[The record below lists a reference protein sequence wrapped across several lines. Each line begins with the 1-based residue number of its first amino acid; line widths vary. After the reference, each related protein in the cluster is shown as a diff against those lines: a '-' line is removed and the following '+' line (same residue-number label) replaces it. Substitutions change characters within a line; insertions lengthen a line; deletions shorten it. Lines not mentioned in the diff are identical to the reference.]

1 MKHHRPRLL
10 FLLAVLC
17 LAVCLLAGC
26 AARAATADPDADLPT
41 INPPASMW
49 SLPPRHSAAWAT
61 WRSSSPSTGSTKMSW

>member
-26 AARAATADPDADLPT
+26 AARAATSPT
-41 INPPASMW
+41 RMLTCPP
-49 SLPPRHSAAWAT
+49 
-61 WRSSSPSTGSTKMSW
+61 SSSAVTTTRPSTT

>member
-26 AARAATADPDADLPT
+26 
-41 INPPASMW
+41 
-49 SLPPRHSAAWAT
+49 HS
-61 WRSSSPSTGSTKMSW
+61 RPGC

>member
-26 AARAATADPDADLPT
+26 
-41 INPPASMW
+41 
-49 SLPPRHSAAWAT
+49 RHEGQD
-61 WRSSSPSTGSTKMSW
+61 RIGLVHLRQDGFRIIQRFRE